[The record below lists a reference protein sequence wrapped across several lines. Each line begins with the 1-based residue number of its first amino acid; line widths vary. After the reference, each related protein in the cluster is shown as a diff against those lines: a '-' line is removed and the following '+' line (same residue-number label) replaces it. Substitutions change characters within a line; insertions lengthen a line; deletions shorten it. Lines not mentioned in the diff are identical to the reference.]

1 MRRSNPRQLSLGYAD
16 SPEGGGTEG
25 LRGVSPQ
32 RQALLQTAKR
42 KSTTRFESWTGAEG
56 GLLEQAA
63 SEQNLAQALLK
74 VVRNKGAPGVDG
86 QTVEEAE
93 ADAPRLLRRL
103 RRALLEGSYRPG
115 VIRRVMIP
123 KPGGGERP
131 LGIPDVRDRVVQQ
144 ALLQVLEPRFEPCF
158 HPSCHGFRPGRG
170 ARTAIAEVKEHL
182 AAGHNIVVDLDLA
195 RFFDR
200 VHHQRLLARLGRRV
214 SDDRVLKLVR
224 LILRSKVR
232 LEDGTIL
239 ANREGTPQG
248 GPLSPLLS
256 NVVLDEFDRELER
269 RGHRFVRYADDCQVF
284 VRSER
289 AGHRVM
295 ASLTRFLECRMRLSV
310 NQEKSA
316 VRRPEEVHFLGF
328 RLETRKGRDVEV
340 LLSVKTEKRLA
351 RTIREMT
358 PRTWG
363 RSLTSCIEAI
373 NRYLTG
379 WVTHFRLCTG
389 DGAMRLR
396 IFDAHIRRRLR
407 MIAVRQR
414 KRPRFLV
421 RHLVARGAKLRT
433 AKLAAYNG
441 RGLWYRSNH
450 VGVTRAYPNAWFHE
464 RLVSLAQRWLD
475 LNPVPQESDQL
486 CLDF

>member
-1 MRRSNPRQLSLGYAD
+1 M
-16 SPEGGGTEG
+16 
-25 LRGVSPQ
+25 
-32 RQALLQTAKR
+32 
-42 KSTTRFESWTGAEG
+42 
-56 GLLEQAA
+56 
-63 SEQNLAQALLK
+63 
-74 VVRNKGAPGVDG
+74 
-86 QTVEEAE
+86 
-93 ADAPRLLRRL
+93 
-103 RRALLEGSYRPG
+103 
-115 VIRRVMIP
+115 
-123 KPGGGERP
+123 
-131 LGIPDVRDRVVQQ
+131 QQ
-144 ALLQVLEPRFEPCF
+144 ALLQVLEPVFEPHF
-158 HPSCHGFRPGRG
+158 HSSSHGFRPGRG
-170 ARTAIAEVKEHL
+170 AGTAIVEVKEYL
-182 AAGHNIVVDLDLA
+182 AAGHTIVVDLDLA
-195 RFFDR
+195 KFFDR

-214 SDDRVLKLVR
+214 RDDRVLKLVR

-232 LEDGTIL
+232 LKDGTFL

-256 NVVLDEFDRELER
+256 NVVLDEFDRELGR

-284 VRSER
+284 VRSVR
-289 AGHRVM
+289 AAHRVM
-295 ASLTRFLECRMRLSV
+295 ASLTRFLEGRMRLSV
-310 NQEKSA
+310 NTQKSA
-316 VRRPEEVHFLGF
+316 LRRPEEVHFLGF
-328 RLETRKGRDVEV
+328 RFEIRNGADVEV
-340 LLSVKTEKRLA
+340 HLSAKAGKRLA

-379 WVTHFRLCTG
+379 WAAYFRLCTG
-389 DGAMRLR
+389 DGVRRFR

-433 AKLAAYNG
+433 AKLAAYNC

-450 VGVTRAYPNAWFHE
+450 AGVTRAYPNAWFHQ
-464 RLVSLAQRWLD
+464 RLVSLRQRWQD
-475 LNPVPQESDQL
+475 LNPVRRESDQL